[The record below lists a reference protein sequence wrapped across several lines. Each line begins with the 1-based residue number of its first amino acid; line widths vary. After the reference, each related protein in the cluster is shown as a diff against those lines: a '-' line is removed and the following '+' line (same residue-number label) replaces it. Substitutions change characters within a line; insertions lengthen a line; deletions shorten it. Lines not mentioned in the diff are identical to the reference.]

1 MWLGLEGTVVVGGGL
16 VIWLCR
22 GLGLVIVVVGGRQGT
37 LSYGGRGTAKL
48 VVQGKVLRRDAELER
63 EAGEERQ
70 ERVQFA
76 QHQKQLISI
85 ESSILNIFYMNFT
98 MHFKKSVQ
106 NWIMQIISI

>member
-1 MWLGLEGTVVVGGGL
+1 MARVQVGRVWLGLEGTVVVGGGL

-70 ERVQFA
+70 EREQCDVERDGGTEGVGSL
-76 QHQKQLISI
+76 HLEDHI
-85 ESSILNIFYMNFT
+85 
-98 MHFKKSVQ
+98 VPG
-106 NWIMQIISI
+106 